1 LLTGEGGL
9 VGGKPNHAMAR
20 KPGSPKNNSILSGK
34 TQRKLKGN
42 YWEKAK
48 R

>member
-1 LLTGEGGL
+1 MGENKSLHGE
-9 VGGKPNHAMAR
+9 KAWF
-20 KPGSPKNNSILSGK
+20 SINNSILSGK